1 MAAQK
6 LATLLGTKGE
16 FKALVQ
22 KTRRLAEWH
31 ERYAALAPP
40 ELARSSRVAGFK
52 SGTLVLWAD
61 NAAVAAKL
69 KQLTPRLMTALNQQA
84 NEVTSIRVQVQP
96 TQVTRRAEK
105 NRLLSG
111 LPPQAVEEFEKLAT
125 AVPESPLKDA
135 IETLVAHHRGKPRV
149 K

>member
-1 MAAQK
+1 MAVQK
-6 LATLLGTKGE
+6 FSSLLGTTGE

-22 KTRRLAEWH
+22 KAQRLAEWH
-31 ERYAALAPP
+31 KRYADLAPP
-40 ELARSSRVAGFK
+40 ALARSSRVAGFR

-69 KQLTPRLMTALNQQA
+69 KQLTPRLMTALNKQA

-96 TQVTRRAEK
+96 AKATRHPEKRRA
-105 NRLLSG
+105 LSG
-111 LPPQAVEEFEKLAT
+111 LPPKAVEHFEKLSAS
-125 AVPESPLKDA
+125 VPQTPLKEA
-135 IETLVAHHRGKPRV
+135 LRALVEHHRIPSRV

>member
-1 MAAQK
+1 MAVQK
-6 LATLLGTKGE
+6 LAALLGTTGE

-22 KTRRLAEWH
+22 KTQHLAEWH
-31 ERYAALAPP
+31 ERYAGLAPP
-40 ELARSSRVAGFK
+40 ELARSSRVAGFR
-52 SGTLVLWAD
+52 SGTLVLRAD

-96 TQVTRRAEK
+96 VQITRRAEK
-105 NRLLSG
+105 NRRLAG
-111 LPPQAVEEFEKLAT
+111 LPPHAVEQFEKLAT
-125 AVPESPLKDA
+125 AVPESPLKNA
-135 IETLVAHHRGKPRV
+135 LATLVAHHRGKPRV

>member
-1 MAAQK
+1 MAVQK
-6 LATLLGTKGE
+6 LGALLGTTGE

-31 ERYAALAPP
+31 ERYAGIAPP
-40 ELARSSRVAGFK
+40 ELARSSRVAGFR

-69 KQLTPRLMTALNQQA
+69 KQLTPRLMTALNRQA

-96 TQVTRRAEK
+96 VQITRRAEK
-105 NRLLSG
+105 NRRLSG
-111 LPPQAVEEFEKLAT
+111 LPPQALEEFEKLAT
-125 AVPESPLKDA
+125 AVPQSPLKEA
-135 IETLVAHHRGKPRV
+135 IETLVAHHRAKPRV

>member
-1 MAAQK
+1 MAVQK
-6 LATLLGTKGE
+6 LGTLLGTTGE

-22 KTRRLAEWH
+22 KTRRLAQWH
-31 ERYAALAPP
+31 ERYASLAPP
-40 ELARSSRVAGFK
+40 ELVRSSRVAGFR
-52 SGTLVLWAD
+52 SGALVLWAD

-96 TQVTRRAEK
+96 VQVTRRAEK
-105 NRLLSG
+105 NRRLSG

-125 AVPESPLKDA
+125 SVQPSPLKEA
-135 IETLVAHHRGKPRV
+135 IETLVAHHRSKSRI

>member
-1 MAAQK
+1 MAVK
-6 LATLLGTKGE
+6 RLATLLGTTGE

-31 ERYAALAPP
+31 ERYAGLAPP

-96 TQVTRRAEK
+96 VQVTRRAEK
-105 NRLLSG
+105 NRRLSG
-111 LPPQAVEEFEKLAT
+111 LPPQAVEQFERLAT
-125 AVPESPLKDA
+125 AVPESPLKEA

-149 K
+149 R